1 MRTSGIIVSKEI
13 PPHTTGSLTPK
24 KMIQMTVYDQV
35 KYNGYVCTV
44 EQVWEA
50 DDVDHTPFCAIR
62 PVEPQTEGTFYVEQ
76 SATRPYIH

>member
-1 MRTSGIIVSKEI
+1 
-13 PPHTTGSLTPK
+13 
-24 KMIQMTVYDQV
+24 MTVYDQV